1 MIWFLSITI
10 GVLVTTG
17 AYLVMQRRLIQVILG
32 FSLLSH
38 ATNLMIVASGW
49 TGDGLS
55 PILRLGQNLEP
66 AAYVDP
72 LPQAMV
78 LTAIVISFAVT
89 AFLLVL
95 ALDVYNKFKTD
106 DLVAIRRLKG
116 CTCSCRYRSCSRC

>member
-10 GVLVTTG
+10 GVLVTAG
-17 AYLVMQRRLIQVILG
+17 AYLAMQRRLIQMVLG

-49 TGDGLS
+49 VGDGFS
-55 PILRLGQNLEP
+55 PILRSYKAPDP

-89 AFLLVL
+89 AFLLVI
-95 ALDVYNKFKTD
+95 ALMAYRSFETD
-106 DLVAIRRLKG
+106 DIDEMRRLKG
-116 CTCSCRYRSCSRC
+116 